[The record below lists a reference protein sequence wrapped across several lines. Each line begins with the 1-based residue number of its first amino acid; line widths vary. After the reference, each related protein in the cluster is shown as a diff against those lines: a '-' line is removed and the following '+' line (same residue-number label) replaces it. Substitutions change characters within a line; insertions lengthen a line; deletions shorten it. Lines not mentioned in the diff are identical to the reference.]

1 MPIKQRYVKVVHCVT
16 SAAKNLYKV
25 QGGIEGLIITN
36 AKLAEMLGRSEL
48 IAYSDLDG
56 LRVL

>member
-1 MPIKQRYVKVVHCVT
+1 MPIKRRHVKVAHCIT
-16 SAAKNLYKV
+16 SAAKNLYKA

-48 IAYSDLDG
+48 IAYSDLDE
-56 LRVL
+56 LRAL